1 MANINIR
8 VDDDLKKQSFAVIER
23 FGMTPSQAFKMFLT
37 QIAHTNT
44 IPLSLDYQN
53 INYEAN
59 PTTMQAI
66 EDYRKGRVES
76 CSSLDDFMDGLNEKN

>member
-37 QIAHTNT
+37 QIAYTNT

-66 EDYRKGRVES
+66 EDYRKNKKYDVWRQQS
-76 CSSLDDFMDGLNEKN
+76 